1 MWAGL
6 PLAALSVAGLLIKV
20 PGARRPILPIA
31 LVLIMVVWVGLPTE
45 ITKLRPGE
53 VERTWAFVYP
63 VMAAVVGV
71 VVDRWKRGKG
81 RWSGA
86 IVAGLVLLSVVLQS
100 LWTTCNRASA
110 AATPRVDPAEVVV
123 PESLVLAV
131 HVADSQAIVG
141 TNLPGELQ
149 PHRLA
154 CLQRESADDVVVGD
168 QTAPGAVR
176 NPLATPGR
184 VEFPSFTTWPT
195 ARSAS
200 QTRRSAPWQVRT
212 FGLG

>member
-86 IVAGLVLLSVVLQS
+86 IVAGLVLLSVAQTVVLQS
-100 LWTTCNRASA
+100 LW
-110 AATPRVDPAEVVV
+110 D
-123 PESLVLAV
+123 
-131 HVADSQAIVG
+131 
-141 TNLPGELQ
+141 NLQ
-149 PHRLA
+149 
-154 CLQRESADDVVVGD
+154 
-168 QTAPGAVR
+168 
-176 NPLATPGR
+176 
-184 VEFPSFTTWPT
+184 
-195 ARSAS
+195 
-200 QTRRSAPWQVRT
+200 
-212 FGLG
+212 